1 MNQIMRLPVI
11 SRPGMIPGLQRQQ
24 LITPGQFRLP
34 PPMGGP
40 VRIPATHAYAMPGL
54 ADYLAEGEALAAQQG
69 QAMMPSDAFGLP
81 PQDLINALYDIFG
94 AYPRKNV
101 LPYAFSFQLL
111 SATNNALTPLGTQ
124 RPSIKI
130 TADAAMIATLITG
143 ASTGEYSI
151 FMRTDSSDR
160 QLMIYPIH
168 SAAMVGTA
176 ERPFPL
182 PKPLMLAPNTTL
194 SFDIV
199 DLSNAENEVW
209 FTLWGFKVYRRQY
222 AAAG

>member
-1 MNQIMRLPVI
+1 MPVMLDPRRPAFPLPTMNAR
-11 SRPGMIPGLQRQQ
+11 GIPGRAPVQAWAPQPHQ
-24 LITPGQFRLP
+24 LPAPQAYRVPNLADLGQEIDPGQ
-34 PPMGGP
+34 
-40 VRIPATHAYAMPGL
+40 V
-54 ADYLAEGEALAAQQG
+54 E
-69 QAMMPSDAFGLP
+69 AFGLP

-94 AYPRKNV
+94 KYPRKNV
-101 LPYAFSFQLL
+101 LPYAFSFTL
-111 SATNNALTPLGTQ
+111 SAALGNNLTPLGTS

-130 TADAAMIATLITG
+130 TADAAMISTLITG
-143 ASTGEYSI
+143 SSTGEYSI

-160 QLMIYPIH
+160 QLMQFPIH

-182 PKPLMLAPNTTL
+182 PKPLLLAPNTTL
-194 SFDIV
+194 SFDIT
-199 DLSNAENEVW
+199 DLSNANNDVW